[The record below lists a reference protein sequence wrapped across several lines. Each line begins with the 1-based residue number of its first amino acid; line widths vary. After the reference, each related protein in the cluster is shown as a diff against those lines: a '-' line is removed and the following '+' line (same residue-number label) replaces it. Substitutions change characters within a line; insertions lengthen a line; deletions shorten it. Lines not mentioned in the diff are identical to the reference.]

1 MERFNTE
8 VDGVNDYT
16 QETDSISW
24 IILNILNA
32 LKILFSEFFFV
43 IFGIAIDMKLFI
55 FLKNKPRIA
64 TAVQVLSRRV
74 QAKRAKRD
82 KESQK
87 RISSMIILN
96 GFNFILLRLPYAL
109 VDFNGLLFNM
119 NISKSIHFYKPDL
132 ISYLICRG
140 VFSFCESLKSMF
152 YALFLISYIRS
163 GNKTI

>member
-55 FLKNKPRIA
+55 FL
-64 TAVQVLSRRV
+64 SC
-74 QAKRAKRD
+74 
-82 KESQK
+82 
-87 RISSMIILN
+87 
-96 GFNFILLRLPYAL
+96 NF
-109 VDFNGLLFNM
+109 
-119 NISKSIHFYKPDL
+119 
-132 ISYLICRG
+132 
-140 VFSFCESLKSMF
+140 
-152 YALFLISYIRS
+152 
-163 GNKTI
+163 